1 LSKIRL
7 VLVFFLSVLVGP
19 LTASLSAQEK
29 LEKVYVGVAGLS
41 GALAHAFIPKDSGL
55 YEKYGLDVELI
66 FFQGGTQA
74 IQSTLAGGVQ
84 LVVTAGPEIISAR
97 VAGSDMT
104 MIAGYMN
111 TMPYSIVAAKGITKF
126 EQLKGTKAA
135 ISRFGS
141 TSDLAMRF
149 ALEQNKLAPGKD
161 VTIIQLGDQNTRFA
175 ALTGGSVQSTLISPP
190 FDITAKKM
198 GYNVLGDMADFG
210 LPYQHETVATTDRFL
225 KEHPETARRFLR
237 AFIAGIHLWMTDDK
251 KTKEILA
258 KRLKIKD
265 KEILDETYVAY
276 KKLTEKK
283 PYPTLK
289 GIEFQIDDV
298 AKKNPKAKGTKAED
312 YINIALL
319 KELDQNGFIDK
330 LYKK

>member
-1 LSKIRL
+1 MSKIRL
-7 VLVFFLSVLVGP
+7 VLGFFLSVLVGP
-19 LTASLSAQEK
+19 LTASLYAQEK

-210 LPYQHETVATTDRFL
+210 LPYQHETVATTERFL
-225 KEHPETARRFLR
+225 KEHPERSHADSCARSSP
-237 AFIAGIHLWMTDDK
+237 AFI
-251 KTKEILA
+251 
-258 KRLKIKD
+258 
-265 KEILDETYVAY
+265 
-276 KKLTEKK
+276 
-283 PYPTLK
+283 
-289 GIEFQIDDV
+289 
-298 AKKNPKAKGTKAED
+298 
-312 YINIALL
+312 
-319 KELDQNGFIDK
+319 
-330 LYKK
+330 

>member
-1 LSKIRL
+1 M
-7 VLVFFLSVLVGP
+7 
-19 LTASLSAQEK
+19 
-29 LEKVYVGVAGLS
+29 AG
-41 GALAHAFIPKDSGL
+41 
-55 YEKYGLDVELI
+55 
-66 FFQGGTQA
+66 A
-74 IQSTLAGGVQ
+74 IGRHGRA
-84 LVVTAGPEIISAR
+84 EIISAR

-111 TMPYSIVAAKGITKF
+111 TMPYSIVTAKGITKF

-161 VTIIQLGDQNTRFA
+161 VTILQLGDQNTRFA
-175 ALTGGSVQSTLISPP
+175 ALAGGSVQSTLISPP

-198 GYNVLGDMADFG
+198 GYNVLGAMADFG

-225 KEHPETARRFLR
+225 REHPETARQFMR

-298 AKKNPKAKGTKAED
+298 AKKNPKAKSTKAED
-312 YINIALL
+312 YINVALL